1 MMYIEKTTMKE
12 RTTISNAMT
21 PIFVN
26 LERAETLLN
35 TVQNDCFEHKG
46 GNVYISADAE
56 WMYDMVSIV
65 EDILY
70 DAITAFYLTTA
81 DNPSSN
87 GAHSYLNDAKCAETA
102 MKCGEIYDRIC
113 DIERSLPED
122 QQERV
127 AEVRKSVLDM
137 DNEKALLILE
147 ALLAEQEAHKIK
159 SSK

>member
-1 MMYIEKTTMKE
+1 MCIEKTTMKE

-35 TVQNDCFEHKG
+35 TVQNDYFEHKG

-81 DNPSSN
+81 DNPSGN
-87 GAHSYLNDAKCAETA
+87 GAQSYLNDAKCAETA
-102 MKCGEIYDRIC
+102 MKCGEIFDRIC

-122 QQERV
+122 QQKRV
-127 AEVRKSVLDM
+127 AGIRKSVVNMEDQ
-137 DNEKALLILE
+137 EALPILE
-147 ALLAEQEAHKIK
+147 ALLKNQEAYNG
-159 SSK
+159 

>member
-1 MMYIEKTTMKE
+1 MMCIEKTTMKE

-87 GAHSYLNDAKCAETA
+87 GAQSYLNDAKCAETA
-102 MKCGEIYDRIC
+102 MKCGEIFDRIC

-122 QQERV
+122 QQKRV
-127 AEVRKSVLDM
+127 AEIRKSVVNMEDQ
-137 DNEKALLILE
+137 EALPILE
-147 ALLAEQEAHKIK
+147 ALLKNQEAYNG
-159 SSK
+159 